1 MFIFLLL
8 LILLREITIIIYNE
22 CFLWYVYI
30 TTLMNQKNQKEVIR
44 WTFSMLLVKEIDAVV
59 TYSRVARQWTCWLNG
74 VYNEAVSRPSFL
86 PFLLVVV
93 FCSPRLSA
101 LISIIIILV
110 MVLLAMFSVN
120 V

>member
-1 MFIFLLL
+1 
-8 LILLREITIIIYNE
+8 
-22 CFLWYVYI
+22 
-30 TTLMNQKNQKEVIR
+30 MNQKNQKEVIR

-101 LISIIIILV
+101 LIIIIMV
-110 MVLLAMFSVN
+110 MLLLAMFSVN